1 MILQDQYYFF
11 CYAVVRFIPQKCFSF
26 TQRMNKQFTL
36 VTRVSPIL
44 GRVSTTVHGTN
55 YLLQALNCPVP
66 PPPPLH
72 ER

>member
-55 YLLQALNCPVP
+55 YLLQALNWPVP